1 MKKRDQLELWMAR
14 RLRSA
19 ADSLSVVMSDLGDV
33 VAEARRPRTLMSDA
47 ARDEAEALLRE
58 IEALRRRVRDLS
70 PLPIAD
76 EE

>member
-14 RLRSA
+14 RARGA
-19 ADSLSVVMSDLGDV
+19 ADSLSVAMSDLGDV

-47 ARDEAEALLRE
+47 ARDEAEGLLRE
-58 IEALRRRVRDLS
+58 VEALRRRVRAFS
-70 PLPIAD
+70 PLPITD

>member
-1 MKKRDQLELWMAR
+1 MTRRDHLELWMAR
-14 RLRSA
+14 RLRRA
-19 ADSLSVVMSDLGDV
+19 ADGLSLAMSDLGEV
-33 VAEARRPRTLMSDA
+33 VGEARRPRTLVVAA

-58 IEALRRRVRDLS
+58 VEALRRRVRDLS